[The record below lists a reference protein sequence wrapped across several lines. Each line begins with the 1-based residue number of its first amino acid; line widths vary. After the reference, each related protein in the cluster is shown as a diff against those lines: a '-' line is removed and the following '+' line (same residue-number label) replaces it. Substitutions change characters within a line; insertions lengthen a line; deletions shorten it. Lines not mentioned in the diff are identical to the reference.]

1 METAGIVAEY
11 NPFHGGHAF
20 HIAET
25 RRRLG
30 GCAVVAVMSG
40 NWVQR
45 GECAVLD
52 KWTRTR
58 AALEGGVD
66 LVLELPTPWAVS
78 SAESFARG
86 AVELLAASGV
96 VTCLSFGSECGEA
109 DRLRQVADCLDSPRY
124 PDALRRFLEE
134 GAPFALCRQR
144 AAAELLG
151 PELAGL
157 LACPNN
163 NLGVEYLRALNALG
177 SGIRPVTVLRAGA
190 GHDGGDHPDYPSA
203 SFLRGE
209 VLSNDKIYAW
219 VLVFPPNSEG
229 KELSRELLLRAMD
242 EEDFAALPDCG
253 EGLSRRIYR
262 AVRQGRSLE
271 EVYGL
276 AKTKRYAHARIRR
289 AALWAALGLRAADR
303 PDRPPYLRVLGAT
316 GQGRALLRE
325 MKTRAA
331 LPVITKPAHGRGIP
345 LLELEARC
353 TDLYQ
358 LCRETPGPCGLEW
371 TTNPVML

>member
-1 METAGIVAEY
+1 MEAAGIVAEY

-144 AAAELLG
+144 AAEELLG

-177 SGIRPVTVLRAGA
+177 SGIRPVTVRRAGA

-209 VLSNDKIYAW
+209 VLS
-219 VLVFPPNSEG
+219 
-229 KELSRELLLRAMD
+229 
-242 EEDFAALPDCG
+242 
-253 EGLSRRIYR
+253 
-262 AVRQGRSLE
+262 GRVPADNPASLE
-271 EVYGL
+271 
-276 AKTKRYAHARIRR
+276 I
-289 AALWAALGLRAADR
+289 
-303 PDRPPYLRVLGAT
+303 
-316 GQGRALLRE
+316 GRAH
-325 MKTRAA
+325 
-331 LPVITKPAHGRGIP
+331 V
-345 LLELEARC
+345 
-353 TDLYQ
+353 
-358 LCRETPGPCGLEW
+358 
-371 TTNPVML
+371 